1 MRSEGVN
8 HSPGTPASPVRPV
21 ISASPAPRQ
30 RRLRWL
36 VRRSSLVTLGFL
48 VAVGCVTLF
57 PRILA
62 RHDPV
67 EVVPEQILQ
76 PPSAAYPF
84 GTDQFGR
91 DILSRVAYGT
101 RTTLGFAMIAT
112 IISVGLSTV
121 LGSLAAFYG
130 GRVDGVLMRLVDV
143 LMAFPGILLAL
154 IVVALLGPGL
164 AQAMLAVGFGQA
176 PAFTRIIRGA
186 GLVVREQQY
195 IEAAHAMG
203 APDAWIVRY
212 HLLPNVRHTI
222 LVLMTLGFGAAILIG
237 SSLSFLG
244 LGAQPPTPEWGS
256 MLGDARGYVRTHWWV
271 PTLPGL
277 VLAATLLCIN
287 TVGDQ
292 IRDVFDP
299 RLKLG

>member
-1 MRSEGVN
+1 MRSETVN
-8 HSPGTPASPVRPV
+8 QASGAPAATRGGTITRPPT
-21 ISASPAPRQ
+21 AR
-30 RRLRWL
+30 RRLRGL
-36 VRRSSLVTLGFL
+36 LGRGSFVTVGFL
-48 VAVGCVTLF
+48 AAVSCVAFF
-57 PRILA
+57 PQILA

-76 PPSAAYPF
+76 PPTSRYPF

-91 DILSRVAYGT
+91 DILARVAYGA

-112 IISVGLSTV
+112 TISVGLSTTF
-121 LGSLAAFYG
+121 GSLAAFYG
-130 GRVDGVLMRLVDV
+130 GQVDGIMMRLVDV

-154 IVVALLGPGL
+154 IVIALLGPGL

-176 PAFTRIIRGA
+176 PAFTRIVRGA
-186 GLVVREQQY
+186 GLVVRSQQY

-203 APDAWIVRY
+203 APDAWIVRR
-212 HLLPNVRHTI
+212 HLLPNIRHTI

-271 PTLPGL
+271 PTLPGV

-299 RLKLG
+299 RLKLE

>member
-1 MRSEGVN
+1 M
-8 HSPGTPASPVRPV
+8 
-21 ISASPAPRQ
+21 
-30 RRLRWL
+30 
-36 VRRSSLVTLGFL
+36 GFL
-48 VAVGCVTLF
+48 AAVSCVAFF
-57 PRILA
+57 PQILA

-76 PPSAAYPF
+76 PPTSLYPF

-91 DILSRVAYGT
+91 DILARVAYGA

-112 IISVGLSTV
+112 TISVGLSATF
-121 LGSLAAFYG
+121 GSLAAFYG
-130 GRVDGVLMRLVDV
+130 GRVDGIMMRLVDV

-176 PAFTRIIRGA
+176 PAFTRIVRGA
-186 GLVVREQQY
+186 GLVVRSQQY

-203 APDAWIVRY
+203 APDAWIVRR
-212 HLLPNVRHTI
+212 HLLPNIRHTI

-271 PTLPGL
+271 PTLPGV

-299 RLKLG
+299 RLKLE

>member
-1 MRSEGVN
+1 MDHTPSVPVPTRGQVIT
-8 HSPGTPASPVRPV
+8 GTPAVR
-21 ISASPAPRQ
+21 R

-36 VRRSSLVTLGFL
+36 RQPSSLVTLGFL
-48 VAVGCVTLF
+48 VAVGCVALF
-57 PRILA
+57 PGILA

-76 PPSAAYPF
+76 PPSAVYPF

-91 DILSRVAYGT
+91 DILARVAYGA

-112 IISVGLSTV
+112 TISVGLSTV
-121 LGSLAAFYG
+121 LGSVAAFYG
-130 GRVDGVLMRLVDV
+130 GRVDSVLMRLVDV

-176 PAFTRIIRGA
+176 PAFTRIVRGA

-203 APDAWIVRY
+203 AADSWIVRR

-271 PTLPGL
+271 PTLPGV

-292 IRDVFDP
+292 MRDVFDP
-299 RLKLG
+299 RLKLE